1 MVTSHLPP
9 TVSQQI
15 ERLNFPVPKPEKP
28 EIEALTEFRLSLV
41 DAHNRIRKI
50 YDAPLLVEISN
61 SEPLFLSTINTM
73 IVAAFKSL
81 I

>member
-15 ERLNFPVPKPEKP
+15 ERLNFPLSKPEKP
-28 EIEALTEFRLSLV
+28 ETEALAEFRLSLV

-50 YDAPLLVEISN
+50 YGAPLLVEMSN
-61 SEPLFLSTINTM
+61 SKPLFISTINTM
-73 IVAAFKSL
+73 IVAEFK
-81 I
+81 